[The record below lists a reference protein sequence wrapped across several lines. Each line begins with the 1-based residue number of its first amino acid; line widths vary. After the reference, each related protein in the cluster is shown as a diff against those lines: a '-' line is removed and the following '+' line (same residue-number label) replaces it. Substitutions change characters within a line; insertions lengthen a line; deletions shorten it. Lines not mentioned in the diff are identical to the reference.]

1 MMLSLNDA
9 LASERMGVKR
19 GLKSG
24 FITERSVDRSS
35 NSSEDTSRQISGWWT
50 GAEQPAYVGIVL
62 SCHLTFSQRIFTLG
76 ISMKR
81 HVQKQRAF

>member
-35 NSSEDTSRQISGWWT
+35 TSSEDTSRQIGGWWT
-50 GAEQPAYVGIVL
+50 GAE
-62 SCHLTFSQRIFTLG
+62 
-76 ISMKR
+76 
-81 HVQKQRAF
+81 